1 MPEKR
6 LQEIECGGQVMEHL
20 EHHCSDR
27 NYVLGALSES
37 ETMQMEFEKII
48 LNVYK
53 MRLLRARTLELQ

>member
-1 MPEKR
+1 
-6 LQEIECGGQVMEHL
+6 MEHL